1 MPADLGWH
9 HGSWHTSIRTSGGQR
24 GHAVREREGWWEV
37 PRFAPLPRRGLE
49 KVREY
54 ANSHAETVATQPRTP
69 PEAIRFPTTPGPGS
83 SDAPIGPELPSENWV
98 YLTLELALKI
108 GEIELSSGAG
118 VADVT
123 ATIQAVTRAYGLP
136 QCEVDVIFTS
146 ITISCHRGTELDPI
160 TTARVITARGTDYT
174 RLLATQK
181 LLARI
186 MATRAGQVRIYD
198 ALAEIDRISRA
209 QHPYSRWTATAAWA
223 GLAGAVA
230 LLIGGNLLE
239 ASLAAII
246 TGLIDRVGRVLN
258 QRGLPF
264 FFQQLVGGGIATGAT
279 VLIVYTGL
287 FCPEAFTRGTFDYG
301 AAITIGAA
309 LTALLSGLSIV
320 STVQDAITGF
330 YVTAAGRSMEIA
342 LTSAG
347 LIAGVVLGLRL
358 IPRLFKVRGHPSPT
372 VHADPSQLIVTFFA
386 GAAAAGFF
394 ALASYATAK
403 AIAAASAAGALAAVV
418 DGALVSPYI
427 QISPIA
433 AAGLAATVVGF
444 AGGII
449 SRRLR
454 LPPVIITLSG
464 LTPLLP
470 GLATYRALYTLAG
483 PSPQVSGILALIGA
497 ITTALA
503 LGGGAVLGEFLGHPV
518 RDRLGRFERRYID
531 PRLAG
536 ALRSSIRARGR

>member
-1 MPADLGWH
+1 VRRFTPLSR
-9 HGSWHTSIRTSGGQR
+9 HG
-24 GHAVREREGWWEV
+24 
-37 PRFAPLPRRGLE
+37 LK
-49 KVREY
+49 KVRNL
-54 ANSHAETVATQPRTP
+54 ANSHAEAIESRSATP
-69 PEAIRFPTTPGPGS
+69 PEPIRFATTPGAGP
-83 SDAPIGPELPSENWV
+83 SDAPMGPDLPSENWV

-118 VADVT
+118 IADVT

-136 QCEVDVIFTS
+136 QCEVDVILTS
-146 ITISCHRGTELDPI
+146 ITICCHRGTELDPI
-160 TTARVITARGTDYT
+160 TTARVINARGTDYT

-186 MATRAGQVRIYD
+186 MATASGQVRIYD

-209 QHPYSRWTATAAWA
+209 KHPYTRWTATAAWA

-239 ASLAAII
+239 ASIAAII

-258 QRGLPF
+258 QRRLPF
-264 FFQQLVGGGIATGAT
+264 FFQQLVGGAIATGAT
-279 VLIVYTGL
+279 VLIFYTGL
-287 FCPEAFTRGTFDYG
+287 FKPEAFSHGNVNYG

-330 YVTAAGRSMEIA
+330 YVTAAGRSVEIG

-358 IPRLFKVRGHPSPT
+358 IPRLFSVRGNPSPT
-372 VHADPSQLIVTFFA
+372 VQADPTHLIVTFFA

-403 AIAAASAAGALAAVV
+403 AIAAASAAGALAAIV
-418 DGALVSPYI
+418 DGVLLLPQVAF
-427 QISPIA
+427 SPIVG
-433 AAGLAATVVGF
+433 AGLAATAVGF

-454 LPPVIITLSG
+454 VPPVIITLSG

-518 RDRLGRFERRYID
+518 RDQLGRLERRYID

-536 ALRSSIRARGR
+536 ALRSSLRDRDR